1 MQQFYFAIRRRV
13 PDFVTVT
20 DGIVMRRHCHDSSL
34 AADGVRWQEYAMQ
47 QGTPNLHASGDRS
60 MKTVRLLVVMSHA
73 DQVIEDADSLDHL
86 VGQGYVET
94 RPPTLAT
101 SAGP

>member
-1 MQQFYFAIRRRV
+1 
-13 PDFVTVT
+13 
-20 DGIVMRRHCHDSSL
+20 
-34 AADGVRWQEYAMQ
+34 
-47 QGTPNLHASGDRS
+47 

-86 VGQGYVET
+86 VGQGDVET

-101 SAGP
+101 SGGP